1 VEVGLTVVEEPV
13 ATHVPPQ
20 LPLYHTSWDAVPSV
34 PPDALRVVDWP
45 GQIVGLLAL
54 ALVGAVEFVFTVTHT
69 DRAGPLPQA
78 LEGVTV
84 KVPDVA
90 EAEKFP
96 VIACVP
102 APLVIVKPEPL

>member
-1 VEVGLTVVEEPV
+1 MEDPV
-13 ATHVPPQ
+13 PTCVPPQ
-20 LPLYHTSWDAVPSV
+20 LPLYHTSWDPVPSV
-34 PPDALRVVDWP
+34 PPHALRVVRSP
-45 GQIVGLLAL
+45 TQIVEGFAL
-54 ALVGAVEFVFTVTHT
+54 VFVGAVEPVFTVTDT

-90 EAEKFP
+90 EVEKFP